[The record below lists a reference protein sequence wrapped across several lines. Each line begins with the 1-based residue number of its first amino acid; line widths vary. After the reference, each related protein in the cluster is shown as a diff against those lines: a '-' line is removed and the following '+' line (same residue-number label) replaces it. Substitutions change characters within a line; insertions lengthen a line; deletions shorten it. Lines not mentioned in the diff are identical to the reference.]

1 MALSAAGLVKEFAG
15 VRALDNVAINL
26 GDGEIHALL
35 GANGSGKSTL
45 VKVLTGVYQPDQGT
59 ITVSGRQLPALTSPA
74 QAAQFGIA
82 VVHQEAPL
90 IDTMTVAESVA
101 LFRGYPLRRGRIAWD
116 QLNAETAAML
126 KAHNV
131 NVDPRTLGA
140 RLSPAERALVSVVV
154 ALDQVK
160 AGLQLLILDEVTA
173 PLPEKQA
180 EAFLDHVR
188 TIANNGTAVLMVTH
202 RLAELRGRADRVT
215 VLRNARVV
223 HSGRADEVDH
233 RQLVS
238 MMVGP
243 SAPAAEAASAAST
256 ADSGAMRR
264 LWKAFGLPERGGAAS
279 AETRPVLVADHVS
292 GKVLRDISFTLR
304 RGEIVGIAGL
314 TESGIGEL
322 PLILGGVTARS
333 GGRLIVDGE
342 DLPEAMTPRQAIDAG
357 IGLLPVDRLRSGGIA
372 TLDLTENTLLPSI
385 SRFWHA
391 RPREREAMESVIRE
405 LDVRPPQRQTLLGK
419 LSGGNQQKVL
429 LAKWLSLRPR
439 VLILEDPTSGVD
451 PNARA
456 TMFRAMREAAEE
468 GVAILFLSTEPDQL
482 AAMCSRIL
490 VLRDGSIATE
500 LTGADLDR
508 DVVSQWSY
516 A

>member
-1 MALSAAGLVKEFAG
+1 MALSASGLIKAFAG
-15 VRALDNVAINL
+15 IRALDNVAIDL

-45 VKVLTGVYQPDQGT
+45 VKVLTGVYQPDSGT
-59 ITVSGRQLPALTSPA
+59 ITVGGRQLPALTSPV

-101 LFRGYPLRRGRIAWD
+101 LFRGYPMRAGRIAWD
-116 QLNAETAAML
+116 RLHDETEAML
-126 KAHNV
+126 RAHDV
-131 NVDPRTLGA
+131 HVDPDRLGA

-160 AGLQLLILDEVTA
+160 TGLQLLILDEVTA

-202 RLAELRGRADRVT
+202 RLAELHGRADRVT
-215 VLRNARVV
+215 VLRNGRVV
-223 HSGRADEVDH
+223 HTGAANAVEH
-233 RQLVS
+233 KQLVG
-238 MMVGP
+238 MMVG
-243 SAPAAEAASAAST
+243 AST
-256 ADSGAMRR
+256 ASVGPAAAGDGAIAR
-264 LWKAFGLPERGGAAS
+264 LWKAFDPRSIIAPQRRKAGETVMV
-279 AETRPVLVADHVS
+279 AENLS
-292 GKVLRDISFTLR
+292 GDALHDVSFTLR

-314 TESGIGEL
+314 AESGIAEL
-322 PLILGGVTARS
+322 PLVLGGVVPRT
-333 GGRLIVDGE
+333 GGRLVVDGKE
-342 DLPEAMTPRQAIDAG
+342 LPQQMTPRRAIDAG

-372 TLDLTENTLLPSI
+372 TLDITENTLLPALG
-385 SRFWHA
+385 RFWHA
-391 RPREREAMESVIRE
+391 RAREEDVMANVIGSFDVQPPRRDA
-405 LDVRPPQRQTLLGK
+405 LLGK

-429 LAKWLSLRPR
+429 LAKWLSLRPN

-456 TMFRAMREAAEE
+456 TMFRMMREAAEE

-482 AAMCSRIL
+482 AAMCSRII
-490 VLRDGSIATE
+490 VLRGGSIAAE
-500 LTGADLDR
+500 LTGNDLDR

>member
-1 MALSAAGLVKEFAG
+1 MALSASGLVKEFAG
-15 VRALDNVAINL
+15 IRALDNVAIDL

-45 VKVLTGVYQPDQGT
+45 VKVLTGVYQPDHGT
-59 ITVSGRQLPALTSPA
+59 ITIGGKQLPAIASPV
-74 QAAQFGIA
+74 QAAQLGIA

-101 LFRGYPLRRGRIAWD
+101 LFRGYPMRGGRIAWD
-116 QLNAETAAML
+116 KLHAETEAML
-126 KAHNV
+126 RAHNV
-131 NVDPRTLGA
+131 QVDPRRLGA

-160 AGLQLLILDEVTA
+160 SGLQLLILDEVTA
-173 PLPEKQA
+173 PLPQKQA

-202 RLAELRGRADRVT
+202 RLAELQGRADRVT
-215 VLRNARVV
+215 VLRNGRVV
-223 HSGRADEVDH
+223 HTGAADAADH
-233 RQLVS
+233 KQLVG
-238 MMVGP
+238 MMVG
-243 SAPAAEAASAAST
+243 AST
-256 ADSGAMRR
+256 TSVEPASTGKGTGAMAR
-264 LWKAFGLPERGGAAS
+264 LWKAFDPRAIIS
-279 AETRPVLVADHVS
+279 APQRVAGETVLVADHLS
-292 GKVLRDISFTLR
+292 GENLRDVSFTLR

-314 TESGIGEL
+314 AESGIAEL
-322 PLILGGVTARS
+322 PLVLGGVVPRA
-333 GGRLIVDGE
+333 GGRLSVEGM
-342 DLPEAMTPRQAIDAG
+342 DLPQQMTPSRAIDAG

-372 TLDLTENTLLPSI
+372 TLDITENALLPAL

-391 RPREREAMESVIRE
+391 RAREQDVMENVIGAFDVQPPRR
-405 LDVRPPQRQTLLGK
+405 DTLLGK

-429 LAKWLSLRPR
+429 LAKWLSLRPN

-456 TMFRAMREAAEE
+456 TMFRMMREAAQE

-482 AAMCSRIL
+482 AAMCSRII
-490 VLRDGSIATE
+490 VLRDGEIATE
-500 LTGADLDR
+500 LTGSDLDR

>member
-1 MALSAAGLVKEFAG
+1 MALSATGLIKEFAG
-15 VRALDNVAINL
+15 VRALDNVAIDL
-26 GDGEIHALL
+26 RDGEIHALL

-59 ITVSGRQLPALTSPA
+59 ITVGGRQLPALASPT

-101 LFRGYPLRRGRIAWD
+101 LFRGYPMRAGRIAWD
-116 QLNAETAAML
+116 KLHADTTAML
-126 KAHNV
+126 QAHNV
-131 NVDPRTLGA
+131 NVDPRMLGA
-140 RLSPAERALVSVVV
+140 KLSPAERALVSVVV

-160 AGLQLLILDEVTA
+160 TGLQLLILDEVTA
-173 PLPEKQA
+173 PLPERQA

-188 TIANNGTAVLMVTH
+188 AIADKGTAVLMVTH

-215 VLRNARVV
+215 VLRSGRVV
-223 HSGRADEVDH
+223 HAAPAGEAEH
-233 RQLVS
+233 RELVS

-243 SAPAAEAASAAST
+243 SVPSAEAAGSA
-256 ADSGAMRR
+256 DGAMAR
-264 LWKAFGLPERGGAAS
+264 LWKAFGLAGSGTAAAGS
-279 AETRPVLVADHVS
+279 SSGPVLVAEHLS
-292 GKVLRDISFTLR
+292 GQVLRDVSFTLR

-322 PLILGGVTARS
+322 PLVLGGVTPRT
-333 GGRLIVDGE
+333 GGRLVVNGQ
-342 DLPEAMTPRQAIDAG
+342 DLPQKMTPRRAIDAG
-357 IGLLPVDRLRSGGIA
+357 VALLPVDRLRSGGIA
-372 TLDLTENTLLPSI
+372 TLDLTENTLMPAI
-385 SRFWHA
+385 GRFWHA
-391 RPREREAMESVIRE
+391 RAREREAMDSAIHE
-405 LDVRPPQRQTLLGK
+405 LDVRPPRRETLLGK

-429 LAKWLSLRPR
+429 LAKWLSLRPN

-456 TMFRAMREAAEE
+456 TMFRAMREAAAE

-482 AAMCSRIL
+482 AAMCSRVI
-490 VLRDGSIATE
+490 VLRDGVIAAE